1 MKNSLSLFFVLFL
14 SLIISNK
21 ARSQESVDEFEPV
34 YMIVTTLHGVENVD
48 MNAWKEVEKEF
59 FDKVTS
65 KNDLIISQEVL
76 INYFSPSLSDVKLIT
91 VYKSWDD
98 ILDVTEYREELIAK
112 AWPDEKE
119 RDAFFEKQNSF
130 YTNFHSNNIYTSTKY
145 SIPLNDD
152 EKKST
157 TQPFIYYEQTNI
169 LADYDGKDSFE
180 VYKEYF
186 TNITK
191 KNKYLR
197 AYYSYR
203 YYLGS
208 DSREFIEMIVVNS
221 LADLDKM
228 LKKNDALLK
237 KHIPDAAKRKE
248 FLNKYRRAIA
258 SQKDNIYIIP
268 TEFNVDCINGYPEN
282 NGVHPNTK
290 GYNQIA
296 STIYCWLKWQLF
308 TNN

>member
-1 MKNSLSLFFVLFL
+1 MY
-14 SLIISNK
+14 K
-21 ARSQESVDEFEPV
+21 A
-34 YMIVTTLHGVENVD
+34 
-48 MNAWKEVEKEF
+48 W
-59 FDKVTS
+59 
-65 KNDLIISQEVL
+65 NDIQ
-76 INYFSPSLSDVKLIT
+76 N
-91 VYKSWDD
+91 
-98 ILDVTEYREELIAK
+98 VTEYREELIAK

-157 TQPFIYYEQTNI
+157 GKPFIYFEQTNI
-169 LADYDGKDSFE
+169 LADYSGKDSYD
-180 VYKEYF
+180 VYKEYY
-186 TNITK
+186 TNVTK

-197 AYYSYR
+197 AYYPYR

-237 KHIPDAAKRKE
+237 KHIPDATKRKE
-248 FLNKYRRAIA
+248 FLKKYRKAIA
-258 SQKDNIYIIP
+258 GHKDNIYI
-268 TEFNVDCINGYPEN
+268 NVPSLS
-282 NGVHPNTK
+282 K
-290 GYNQIA
+290 
-296 STIYCWLKWQLF
+296 
-308 TNN
+308 

>member
-1 MKNSLSLFFVLFL
+1 MKNAHLLFLVFLISLS
-14 SLIISNK
+14 ISHQ
-21 ARSQESVDEFEPV
+21 AHSQEPVDEFEPV
-34 YMIVTTLHGVENVD
+34 YIIVTTLHGAENVD
-48 MNAWKEVEKEF
+48 MNAWKVVEKEF

-91 VYKSWDD
+91 VYKSWND

-130 YTNFHSNNIYTSTKY
+130 YTNFHSNNIYTSTKF

-157 TQPFIYYEQTNI
+157 DQPFIYFEQTSI
-169 LADYDGKDSFE
+169 LADYGGKESFE
-180 VYKEYF
+180 VYKKYL
-186 TNITK
+186 THVTK
-191 KNKYLR
+191 KNKYIR
-197 AYYSYR
+197 AYYPYR

-208 DSREFIEMIVVNS
+208 DSREFIEMVVVNS

-228 LKKNDALLK
+228 FKKNDALLEK
-237 KHIPDAAKRKE
+237 YIPEETKRKE
-248 FLNKYRRAIA
+248 FLATYKKAIA
-258 SQKDNIYIIP
+258 SHKDDIYV
-268 TEFNVDCINGYPEN
+268 NVPSLS
-282 NGVHPNTK
+282 K
-290 GYNQIA
+290 
-296 STIYCWLKWQLF
+296 
-308 TNN
+308 

>member
-1 MKNSLSLFFVLFL
+1 MKNVFPFFLIFFAGILLSNQVH
-14 SLIISNK
+14 
-21 ARSQESVDEFEPV
+21 SQAPVVEFEPV
-34 YMIVTTLHGVENVD
+34 YILVTTIHGVENVD
-48 MNAWKEVEKEF
+48 MKEWKAVEKEF

-76 INYFSPSLSDVKLIT
+76 INYFSPNLSDVKLIT
-91 VYKSWDD
+91 VYKAWDD
-98 ILDVTEYREELIAK
+98 IQNVTEYREELIAK

-130 YTNFHSNNIYTSTKY
+130 YTNFHSNNIYTSTKH

-157 TQPFIYYEQTNI
+157 TQPFIYFEQTNI
-169 LADYDGKDSFE
+169 LADYDGQVSYE
-180 VYKEYF
+180 IYKEYL

-191 KNKYLR
+191 KNKYVR
-197 AYYSYR
+197 AYYPYR

-208 DSREFIEMIVVNS
+208 DSREFIEMVVVNS

-237 KHIPDAAKRKE
+237 KHIPDATKRKE
-248 FLNKYRRAIA
+248 FLNKYKKAIA
-258 SQKDNIYIIP
+258 SQKDAIYI
-268 TEFNVDCINGYPEN
+268 NVPSLS
-282 NGVHPNTK
+282 K
-290 GYNQIA
+290 
-296 STIYCWLKWQLF
+296 
-308 TNN
+308 